1 MHPRNFHV
9 SHSRPTFFSSPV
21 TGSLFPRSQLL
32 AALAA
37 LVTYLGLA
45 GIASA
50 ADPKTISPAEDPV
63 ATSPVV
69 TPEHFLGD
77 WRPLEWLTDYA
88 EAMGQADRQVKML
101 LIHFY
106 DPKNPK
112 QSERV
117 EQDLAKNLDV
127 RERLERYV
135 LVRLP
140 IDATIQV
147 HGKPV
152 KLLDHKAYV
161 DLQKGQGVIIIDY
174 ANPKSEQYGH
184 VVSALPFRTGK
195 YYSYRGAHIPVLLD
209 LPAGTLTQRT
219 LVFAV
224 RIHPEA
230 PASTKGGKSPHLI
243 AEAKSHSAYQADIGV
258 QGHHHW
264 DSRFQRI
271 GQKLPGGLM
280 AQEVVAESWPNE
292 TLIDAAVDCVAS
304 WRQSP
309 GHWGAVKRRHPL
321 FGYDMRLGRNGI
333 WYATGIFGNRH

>member
-1 MHPRNFHV
+1 MAWR
-9 SHSRPTFFSSPV
+9 SSW
-21 TGSLFPRSQLL
+21 TAAIFL
-32 AALAA
+32 AA
-37 LVTYLGLA
+37 
-45 GIASA
+45 IASLGMTDVA
-50 ADPKTISPAEDPV
+50 SAVERKTLSKEDP
-63 ATSPVV
+63 TTNEEV
-69 TPEHFLGD
+69 TPELFLGD
-77 WRPLEWLTDYA
+77 WQPLEWHTDYA
-88 EAMGQADRQVKML
+88 EAMSQSDRQMKML

-106 DPKNPK
+106 DPDNPQ

-117 EQDLAKNLDV
+117 EQDLAENLEV

-147 HGKPV
+147 HGKPLM
-152 KLLDHKAYV
+152 LLDHKAYG

-174 ANPKSEQYGH
+174 ANPKSEHYGQ
-184 VVSALPFRTGK
+184 VISALPFKNGK
-195 YYSYRGAHIPVLLD
+195 YYRYRGEHIPVLLD

-230 PASTKGGKSPHLI
+230 PASTKGNKNSHLI
-243 AEAKSHSAYQADIGV
+243 AEAKQHSLYQADIGI

-264 DSRFQRI
+264 DERFQRI

-292 TLIDAAVDCVAS
+292 SLIDAAVDCVAS

-309 GHWGAVKRRHPL
+309 GHWGAVKRRQPL

>member
-1 MHPRNFHV
+1 MYPRITHV
-9 SHSRPTFFSSPV
+9 SHSR
-21 TGSLFPRSQLL
+21 LKLL
-32 AALAA
+32 ASPTIGACSRWVLTLLVAVLGVGLTGGISVAA
-37 LVTYLGLA
+37 EPNA
-45 GIASA
+45 
-50 ADPKTISPAEDPV
+50 ISPAEDAV
-63 ATSPVV
+63 GASAEV
-69 TPEHFLGD
+69 TPKDFLGD
-77 WRPLEWLTDYA
+77 WEPLRWLTNYG
-88 EAMGQADRQVKML
+88 EAMAQADRQVKML

-106 DPKNPK
+106 DPANPK

-117 EQDLAKNLDV
+117 EQDLAENLEV

-140 IDATIQV
+140 LDATIQV
-147 HGKPV
+147 HGKPL
-152 KLLDHKAYV
+152 KLLDHKAYIH
-161 DLQKGQGVIIIDY
+161 LQKGQGVVIIDY
-174 ANPKSEQYGH
+174 ANPQSEHYGQ
-184 VVSALPFRTGK
+184 VVSALPFKTGK
-195 YYSYRGAHIPVLLD
+195 YYRYHGEHIPVLLD

-219 LVFAV
+219 LMFAV

-230 PASTKGGKSPHLI
+230 PASTKGVKHPHLI
-243 AEAKSHSAYQADIGV
+243 AEAKSHSNYQAEIGV

-264 DSRFQRI
+264 DTRFQRI

-309 GHWGAVKRRHPL
+309 GHWGAVKRRQPL